1 MNFQSYILYSPDE
14 KYYIFHICV
23 NAASKFTTIFNS
35 YSIYPTFKNA
45 GCFELFY
52 SISVVSSFKKLAQL
66 TSFALTTQQL
76 TNNE

>member
-1 MNFQSYILYSPDE
+1 MLQVNVLLY
-14 KYYIFHICV
+14 Y
-23 NAASKFTTIFNS
+23 S

-76 TNNE
+76 TNATNNE